1 MDERFNEVDKRL
13 NKVDEHFNEVGERFK
28 EVGGRFNETDEKFI
42 GIYARLDRGF
52 SEVNERLDRI
62 EYSQPEDIVAVL
74 KQIDK
79 NTSYLKRDL

>member
-13 NKVDEHFNEVGERFK
+13 NKVDEHFN